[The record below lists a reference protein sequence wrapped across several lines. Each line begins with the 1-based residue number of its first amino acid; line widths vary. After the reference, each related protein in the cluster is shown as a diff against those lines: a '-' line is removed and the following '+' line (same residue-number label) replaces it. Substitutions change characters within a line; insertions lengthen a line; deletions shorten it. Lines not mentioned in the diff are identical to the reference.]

1 MGRLGATGMI
11 RALLSLYAIVLA
23 VAGIHPATADPVSAP
38 VATPAA
44 KQGTFAKAIASTK
57 SSMMANPE
65 RALTSAKY
73 AETLARSVTQKT
85 SSIDIA
91 TSQWLQGEALTRL
104 NRPDEARPINAS
116 ALLQIAAK
124 QPGSKLHA
132 DLVKSSAVISAK
144 SGHVQEALPKLH
156 RAFAMYQKL
165 GDTRSQAIILQ
176 NLGGIYNDGR
186 DYTRALNYFEQAKAV
201 HKDDLSLNVALHN
214 NRGNALRLMGNFSEA
229 GIQYRAAMNIAKQMD
244 SSFLQ
249 MQILSNI
256 ALIERLEGKTE
267 QAQQSVA
274 TGIKNSVGDAAE
286 WRLYFTGIG
295 AQIAMDKGDLV
306 TAKRYADQTFAGI
319 DLKSSDTA
327 MRDLHET
334 AYKIY
339 QRLGQNELALTH
351 LEAFKRLDD
360 DGRELAASTNNALIG
375 AQFDI
380 AAQRTHIAKL
390 ESQKVQRELILARS
404 ETQIR
409 GLTQYAVIGSIA
421 ALSIIT
427 AMLFAAAAS
436 RRRRRE
442 ASAANVQL
450 THAAN
455 HDLLTGL
462 ANRFQFRRL
471 LEEGLHEAAQSNES
485 NARCA
490 LLLIDLDRFKWVNDT
505 MGHNAGDELLCLIA
519 GSLRVIAGDHA
530 HAVRLGG
537 DEFAIVVPG
546 APDDDA
552 LFAMADDIIA
562 CISMPHDIEG
572 TNVTVG
578 ATIGIA
584 AGPADGDCVKNLT
597 RNADL
602 ALYNGKAAGRNRA
615 IRFDRSMEE
624 IVDERRA
631 LEKDLREALEKGQLS
646 LAYQSIVDA
655 RTEVI
660 VGYEA
665 LLRWKHPVRGNISP
679 AIFVPI
685 AEEAGLINEI
695 GNWVLH
701 TACID
706 AKKWPDHMRV
716 AVNLSSL
723 QVEGHGLVANLINA
737 LASSGLPPSRLELE
751 VTESVFLRE
760 ENKTDETLERIRAVG
775 VSLVLDDFGTGYSS
789 LGYLRRASFS
799 TIKIDRGFVQSA
811 STGSKD
817 SLAIIRAIVSMAHD
831 LGMKTTAEGIETKA
845 EVSLM
850 RDLGCTQLQGY
861 LFSLP
866 SSSPSESTS
875 DMWFSQTAQTTN
887 VARLPERKTRSAAG

>member
-1 MGRLGATGMI
+1 MI
-11 RALLSLYAIVLA
+11 RAILSLYAIVLA
-23 VAGIHPATADPVSAP
+23 VAGIYPATAAP
-38 VATPAA
+38 NAA
-44 KQGTFAKAIASTK
+44 PNSVQSEFAAAIADTK
-57 SSMMANPE
+57 SSMMANPQ
-65 RALTSAKY
+65 RALSKAKY
-73 AETLARSVTQKT
+73 AETLARSMTRKT
-85 SSIDIA
+85 SSIDII

-104 NRPDEARPINAS
+104 NRPEEALPINTA
-116 ALLQIAAK
+116 ALSLIAIK
-124 QPGSKLHA
+124 QPKSKLHA

-186 DYTRALNYFEQAKAV
+186 DYARALHYFEQAKAV
-201 HKDDLSLNVALHN
+201 HKDDLSLNVALYN
-214 NRGNALRLMGNFSEA
+214 NRGNAFRLMGKITEA
-229 GIQYRAAMNIAKQMD
+229 GIEYRAAMNVAKKMD
-244 SSFLQ
+244 SPFLQ
-249 MQILSNI
+249 MQILTNI
-256 ALIERLEGKTE
+256 ALIERLEGKTQ
-267 QAQQSVA
+267 QAKQSVA
-274 TGIKNSVGDAAE
+274 TGIKNSIGDAAE

-295 AQIAMDKGDLV
+295 AQIALDKGDLV
-306 TAKRYADQTFAGI
+306 TAKKYADQTFAGV
-319 DLKSSDTA
+319 DLKSSATA

-380 AAQRTHIAKL
+380 AAQRTRIAKL

-404 ETQIR
+404 ETRIR
-409 GLTQYAVIGSIA
+409 GLTQYAVIGSVA
-421 ALSIIT
+421 ALSIII
-427 AMLFAAAAS
+427 AMLFAVAAS

-442 ASAANVQL
+442 VSAANVQL

-471 LEEGLHEAAQSNES
+471 LEEGLHEAAQDNE
-485 NARCA
+485 RCA

-552 LFAMADDIIA
+552 LYVLADDIIA
-562 CISMPHDIEG
+562 RVSIPHDIEG

-584 AGPADGDCVKNLT
+584 VGPADGDCVKDLT

-615 IRFDRSMEE
+615 VRFERSMED

-723 QVEGHGLVANLINA
+723 QVEGQGLVANLINA

-760 ENKTDETLERIRAVG
+760 ENKTDETLARIRAVG

-817 SLAIIRAIVSMAHD
+817 SLAIIRAIVSMARD

-875 DMWFSQTAQTTN
+875 DVWFGQMSQTTKVT
-887 VARLPERKTRSAAG
+887 RLPERKKRSAAG